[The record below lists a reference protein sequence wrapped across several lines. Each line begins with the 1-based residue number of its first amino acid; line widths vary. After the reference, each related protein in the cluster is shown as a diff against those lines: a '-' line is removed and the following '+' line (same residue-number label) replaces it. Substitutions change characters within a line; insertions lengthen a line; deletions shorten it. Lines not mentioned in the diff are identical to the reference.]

1 MQRYRVDV
9 SSLVFLIYGLILLF
23 IEEVKNVEI
32 QVIYRIITL
41 RMMQLHLGDQI
52 ISCRQYNYLYWK
64 QLIKPSVALI
74 DNSIDLNQSRHCS

>member
-32 QVIYRIITL
+32 QVI
-41 RMMQLHLGDQI
+41 
-52 ISCRQYNYLYWK
+52 
-64 QLIKPSVALI
+64 
-74 DNSIDLNQSRHCS
+74 